1 MNIGRD
7 RRRMTLNKNNQKR
20 KVLAEDVALARYSV
34 ISPLVCREMKH
45 EEYGAELAR
54 VHSAL
59 HLFPDGPRRVSKRSI
74 SRWCNFYRKGRP
86 PEVAPGFDAL
96 LPDVRS
102 DLGRARK
109 LDAEV
114 VGRAIALREEAPS
127 RKTGRLI
134 EIIVSEAKLANKK
147 TPHICESTLNYHL
160 RARGATR
167 KRLQGKSR
175 VFRRFEHSHRNACW
189 QGDWSNGIWVPH
201 PTKPGKMRQCF
212 LHGFID
218 DRTRY
223 IPHAEFYFRQN
234 LPCLEDCLR
243 KAVLKGGV
251 PDMTYTDNGSSYQ
264 ARQFKLMTARLG
276 TRLVFATEF
285 CPEGKGKIERWIQT
299 VQDDFL
305 EEARVSGAASLA
317 ELNTFFWAWLEK
329 VYHSRKHSTTKQSP
343 RVLWEAE
350 VDRIKMIPPEKLV
363 DIFLWE
369 EERTVDKSG
378 VFQFEGNR
386 YPVSEHLVREK
397 IQVRFDAFDLSKIRV
412 YHNNVFVEVVS
423 PEKTVNH
430 TYSKAMP
437 RRHDKNAPLES
448 SKAFRRQLSEEY
460 KAKIQEAVAA
470 IPKMSADAEFLNERG
485 FYDLLKAVL
494 SRHELRPAE
503 KNLSFEFFQRFS
515 PLSKKTVEKALTE
528 LVSEK
533 GNRLHLRAYLT
544 KIQAA
549 IVAAK
554 GGR

>member
-1 MNIGRD
+1 M
-7 RRRMTLNKNNQKR
+7 NKNNQKR

-34 ISPLVCREMKH
+34 ISPLVCREMTYI
-45 EEYGAELAR
+45 EYAAELAR

-59 HLFPDGPRRVSKRSI
+59 HLFPDGPKRVSKRSI
-74 SRWCNFYRKGRP
+74 SRWCNYYRKGRP
-86 PEVAPGFDAL
+86 PAVAPGFDAL

-102 DLGRARK
+102 DLGVARS
-109 LDAEV
+109 LDAEI

-134 EIIVSEAKLANKK
+134 DMIVSEARLANKK
-147 TPHICESTLNYHL
+147 PPHICESTLNYHL

-167 KRLQGKSR
+167 KRLRGKSR
-175 VFRRFEHSHRNACW
+175 AFRRFEHSHRNSCW
-189 QGDWSNGIWVPH
+189 QGDWSNGIWVPL
-201 PTKPGKMRQCF
+201 PTQPGKMRQCF

-251 PDMTYTDNGSSYQ
+251 PAMTYTDNGSSYQ

-299 VQDDFL
+299 VQEDFL
-305 EEARVSGAASLA
+305 EEARLSGAASLA
-317 ELNTFFWAWLEK
+317 ELNTFLWAWLDK

-343 RVLWEAE
+343 RDLWEAE
-350 VDRIKMIPPEKLV
+350 VEHVRVVPPEKLV

-378 VFQFEGNR
+378 VFQLDGNK

-397 IQVRFDAFDLSKIRV
+397 IQVRFDPFDLAAIRV
-412 YHNNVFVEVVS
+412 YHNGVFVEVVS
-423 PEKTVNH
+423 PEKTVSH
-430 TYSKAMP
+430 TYTKAMP

-460 KAKIQEAVAA
+460 KAKVEETVAA
-470 IPKMSADAEFLNERG
+470 IPRQSPDSEFLSERG
-485 FYDLLKAVL
+485 LYELLKAVL
-494 SRHELRPAE
+494 SRHELRTAE
-503 KNLSFEFFQRFS
+503 KNLAFEFFQRYS
-515 PLSKKTVEKALTE
+515 PVSKKLAEKTLSE
-528 LVSEK
+528 LVGDK

-544 KIQAA
+544 RIQAA
-549 IVAAK
+549 IAAAK
-554 GGR
+554 GGQ